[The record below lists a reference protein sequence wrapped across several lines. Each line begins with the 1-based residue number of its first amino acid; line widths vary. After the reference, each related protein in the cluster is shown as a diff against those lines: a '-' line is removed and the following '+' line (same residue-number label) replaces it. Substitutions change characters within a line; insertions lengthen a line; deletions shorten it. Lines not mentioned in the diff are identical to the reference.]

1 MAVRLHAYLYDS
13 SLFLHLFRYLCCLIV
28 FWDVLE
34 DVSQKVLLSP
44 ELRVILTEDRS

>member
-1 MAVRLHAYLYDS
+1 MIHHYSSIYLDIY
-13 SLFLHLFRYLCCLIV
+13 V

-44 ELRVILTEDRS
+44 ELRVILTEDV